1 MATKE
6 EVTEYINAQFET
18 GEDSSIDV
26 YWVKPIPGWRGN
38 RLGLVQQ
45 WMSPEVA
52 MILKK
57 LIGPAFMVS
66 RISDNGSN
74 E

>member
-26 YWVKPIPGWRGN
+26 HYPIIPVGKVAD
-38 RLGLVQQ
+38 LV
-45 WMSPEVA
+45 
-52 MILKK
+52 
-57 LIGPAFMVS
+57 
-66 RISDNGSN
+66 
-74 E
+74 